1 MVLLILGVVGS
12 VIVLWKWETISAW
25 AMKRRKAR
33 KAWQQSTQES
43 MDRNRET
50 YKSRHETAELEA
62 VFALPARNVYE
73 RNVR

>member
-1 MVLLILGVVGS
+1 MILLALVIAGS

-25 AMKRRKAR
+25 AMKRRNAR

-43 MDRNRET
+43 MLHNRET
-50 YKSRHETAELEA
+50 YQEKREIKDLEE
-62 VFALPARNVYE
+62 VFALPARSVYE